1 MIMMGASRVLDELAL
16 KRAVSKGLKT
26 QELIEGYKEAWD
38 ELEADLWQMWKAT
51 KSDDQVKREEIF
63 REHHAC
69 KALQAKLEKT
79 VNEGKKAEEELKQE
93 KLKHGN
99 RNST

>member
-1 MIMMGASRVLDELAL
+1 MIMGVSRALDEIAL
-16 KRAVSKGLKT
+16 KRAIQKADKT
-26 QELIEGYKEAWD
+26 QRLIEGYKEAWD
-38 ELEADLWQMWKAT
+38 ELETDLWEMWKST

-69 KALQAKLEKT
+69 KALQAKLQKV
-79 VNEGKKAEEELKQE
+79 VNAGKKAEEELNQE

>member
-1 MIMMGASRVLDELAL
+1 MDELAL
-16 KRAVSKGLKT
+16 KRAVQKGAQT
-26 QELIEGYKEAWD
+26 EELIEGYKEAWED
-38 ELEADLWQMWKAT
+38 IHVELWEMWKST
-51 KSDDQVKREEIF
+51 KSDAQDKREEIY
-63 REHHAC
+63 REYHAC
-69 KALQAKLEKT
+69 KALQAKLQKV